1 MHGCFE
7 FLKQQKT
14 TNIDFNN
21 MKYLSA
27 LMCLFSVTELFISTF
42 LLAYLFKLSGENL
55 LPIAYYY
62 LSLFGLAF
70 VLSYITGFWLKN
82 HSKMTLYRFGCFFE
96 LIFFASVWFFGENAC
111 QHVVFLGA
119 IYAFISAFHYYPFNL
134 LVSAGVSQN
143 KMIKYQGYLDC
154 VKNIIKIVSPF
165 LLGLFL
171 SFDSLNTIMKFL
183 ACLSVLNLLG
193 SFCVV
198 EKKKRHLLPYN
209 VGAYFQKTFRKQAVR
224 YIYLMEFFRG
234 LALEGVLTVVVTLYI
249 VYLFQ
254 TNFNLGS
261 LTSLFTLATVV
272 MNFLFG
278 RFAKYQ
284 NFVKILIVTTVL
296 TTATSLLFVL
306 YPGRE
311 TFILYN
317 LSFVTATRLLLMIT
331 SVNMFNGANIQGVK
345 MLFKTEYFAVREM
358 FLNMGRLVGFFGLLI
373 VASYQNFEL
382 LRYFLLLLTLFT
394 AVMGFCSVLIN
405 KTLFQK
411 QYYFE
416 SRASANA

>member
-1 MHGCFE
+1 MSYSFQ
-7 FLKQQKT
+7 FQKVKNCELN
-14 TNIDFNN
+14 NI
-21 MKYLSA
+21 KYISA
-27 LMCLFSVTELFISTF
+27 LMCLYSVTELFISTF

-62 LSLFGLAF
+62 LSLFGLSF

-96 LIFFASVWFFGENAC
+96 LIFFASVWLFRENAC

-119 IYAFISAFHYYPFNL
+119 LYGLISAFHYYPFNL
-134 LVSAGVSQN
+134 LVSGGVSQN

-154 VKNIIKIVSPF
+154 IKNIIKIISPF

-171 SFDSLNTIMKFL
+171 SFDSLNTIMGFL
-183 ACLSVLNLLG
+183 TVLSAVDFIG
-193 SFCVV
+193 SYFIV

-209 VGAYFQKTFRKQAVR
+209 VGAYFKKTFRKQAVR

-261 LTSLFTLATVV
+261 LTSFFTLATVV

-278 RFAKYQ
+278 KFAKYQ
-284 NFVKILIVTTVL
+284 NFVKILIVTTFL
-296 TTATSLLFVL
+296 TTATSLLFVF
-306 YPGRE
+306 YPARE

-358 FLNMGRLVGFFGLLI
+358 FLNMGRLVGFLGLLT
-373 VASYQNFEL
+373 VAFYQNFEL
-382 LRYFLLLLTLFT
+382 LRYFLLLLTLFA
-394 AVMGFCSVLIN
+394 AVMGFCAVLIN
-405 KTLFQK
+405 KALFQK
-411 QYYFE
+411 Q
-416 SRASANA
+416 